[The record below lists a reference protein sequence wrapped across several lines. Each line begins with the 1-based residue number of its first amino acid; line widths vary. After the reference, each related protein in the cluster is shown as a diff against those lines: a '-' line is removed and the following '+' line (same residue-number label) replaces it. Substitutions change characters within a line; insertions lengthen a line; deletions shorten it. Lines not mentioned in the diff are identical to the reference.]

1 MAEPTS
7 PPPSRLKQFR
17 ILAWILVALAI
28 VGIGALAVL
37 MRNAPV
43 HAPQSTA
50 STTEPNIGGPFT
62 LVASD
67 GKPFSSAA
75 LKGKPYAIFFGFTH
89 CGDVC
94 PTTLARLVKLRAAAG
109 GEQAFQI
116 VFITT
121 DPERDTPAVV
131 GQYATLSNSPIIGLT
146 GSVAQIDQV
155 KKNYGI
161 YAAKHPM
168 AGGGYMMDHTATVLL
183 YGRDGRFA
191 GTIAPDEPDS
201 SALDKLKLVTT

>member
-1 MAEPTS
+1 MAPPNS
-7 PPPSRLKQFR
+7 PPPSLVKQFR

-28 VGIGALAVL
+28 AGIGALML
-37 MRNAPV
+37 IRITTV
-43 HAPQSTA
+43 HPPQSTA
-50 STTEPNIGGPFT
+50 DKTEPNIGGPFT

-109 GEQAFQI
+109 GERAFQI

-121 DPERDTPAVV
+121 DPERDTPALV
-131 GQYATLSNSPIIGLT
+131 GQYATLFNSPIIGLT

-155 KKNYGI
+155 KKQYGI

-201 SALDKLKLVTT
+201 SALDKLKNVTT

>member
-1 MAEPTS
+1 MAKPSS
-7 PPPSRLKQFR
+7 PPPSRVKQVR
-17 ILAWILVALAI
+17 TLLWVLVALAI
-28 VGIGALAVL
+28 AGMAALVL
-37 MRNAPV
+37 IRTAPV
-43 HAPQSTA
+43 HPPQATA
-50 STTEPNIGGPFT
+50 DKGEPNIGGPFT

-75 LKGKPYAIFFGFTH
+75 LRGKPYAIFFGFTH

-94 PTTLARLVKLRAAAG
+94 PTTLARLVKLRQAAG
-109 GEQAFQI
+109 GDQAFQI

-131 GQYATLSNSPIIGLT
+131 GQYATLFNAPIIGLT
-146 GSVAQIDQV
+146 GSVDQIDQV
-155 KKNYGI
+155 KKQYGI
-161 YAAKHPM
+161 YAQKHPM
-168 AGGGYMMDHTATVLL
+168 PGGGYTMDHTATVLL

-201 SALDKLKLVTT
+201 SALDKLKLVTS